1 MLDIKLVVR
10 SIYGKIF
17 IFSDEILFIFI
28 RKPAKLI
35 TRLGVA
41 EPIS

>member
-10 SIYGKIF
+10 RSIYGRLV
-17 IFSDEILFIFI
+17 FSDESLFIFI

-41 EPIS
+41 EYTS